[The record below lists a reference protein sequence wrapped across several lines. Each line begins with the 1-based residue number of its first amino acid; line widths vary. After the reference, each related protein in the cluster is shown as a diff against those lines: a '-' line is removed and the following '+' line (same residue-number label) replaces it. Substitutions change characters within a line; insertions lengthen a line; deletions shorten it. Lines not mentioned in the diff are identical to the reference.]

1 MLSYKSI
8 LLYIILALIGITT
21 VFMIIFICI
30 EIYNKKIK
38 RKKIIYSVNPLQIP
52 ISITRQTTVE
62 FI

>member
-38 RKKIIYSVNPLQIP
+38 RKNKIIYSVNPLQIP
-52 ISITRQTTVE
+52 SITRQTTVE